1 MQKQNIQNI
10 ILFGVFALFFVL
22 VARLFMPFLTVILW
36 STIFLVFAAP
46 LFQRLSGS
54 ARAKALGKK
63 PNGLRRAVTAGVVSI
78 GSVLVIVV
86 PLGILGYL
94 ILKQSGELIGDILA
108 YMNGPG
114 SPFSGEAGL
123 RAFLIKVTGGL
134 LDGKAFDGLRDA
146 LLRGSGGSFDL
157 ARVDAK
163 GFIVSFL
170 KENQARIFGYTTGA
184 VKSVGGFIVSVAFM
198 VFTLYFFLMD
208 GPYLL
213 SIFSRAIPI
222 KGEYMGS
229 LVQRFNDTT
238 KQLVRGNLLVAII
251 QGGIAF
257 ILFTAFRIRGSLLLA
272 FLVSVCSFIPMV
284 GAGLVWFPVGLS
296 HVLVRDP
303 GWGLLLL
310 ALSATLISLLDNFYR
325 PLLVGGPIRT
335 HPLPLFFA
343 IVGGISIFGVNG
355 LIIGPLILVLFFSV
369 LDIFRDIFKLT
380 KDAAEGG
387 PAEERRSGAGG
398 AEGAKA
404 GPRDGPAAKPEQP
417 GKPGNGGG
425 APAAP

>member
-22 VARLFMPFLTVILW
+22 VARLFVPFLTVILW
-36 STIFLVFAAP
+36 SAIFLVFAAP
-46 LFQRLSGS
+46 LYQRLSGS
-54 ARAKALGKK
+54 TRAKALGKK
-63 PNGLRRAVTAGVVSI
+63 PNGLRRAVAAGVVSI

-86 PLGILGYL
+86 PLGFLGYL
-94 ILKQSGELIGDILA
+94 ILRQSGELIGDILA

-114 SPFSGEAGL
+114 SPFSGEEGL
-123 RAFLIKVTGGL
+123 RAFLIKITGGL
-134 LDGKAFDGLRDA
+134 LDGKAFDAIRDA
-146 LLRGSGGSFDL
+146 LLRGSDGSFDL

-163 GFIVSFL
+163 GVVVSFL

-184 VKSVGGFIVSVAFM
+184 VKSVGSFMVSVAFM

-238 KQLVRGNLLVAII
+238 KQLVRGNLLVALI

-296 HVLVRDP
+296 YVLVHDP

-343 IVGGISIFGVNG
+343 IVGGISIFGING
-355 LIIGPLILVLFFSV
+355 LIIGPLVLVLFFSV
-369 LDIFRDIFKLT
+369 LDIFRDIFNLT
-380 KDAAEGG
+380 KDAPEGAAAG
-387 PAEERRSGAGG
+387 GSGAQAAPGG
-398 AEGAKA
+398 AM
-404 GPRDGPAAKPEQP
+404 GPSRNAPGGKKEKP
-417 GKPGNGGG
+417 GKPGNGGS
-425 APAAP
+425 APGSP